1 MPVIF
6 NVSCRIGQREQ
17 IQQYKCRDCGRQ
29 FLGGKRRNK
38 QQIITDYMEGK
49 QPRKQ
54 LAEKNVVSIR
64 TIERDLE
71 GMRYVQE
78 VL

>member
-1 MPVIF
+1 
-6 NVSCRIGQREQ
+6 
-17 IQQYKCRDCGRQ
+17 
-29 FLGGKRRNK
+29 
-38 QQIITDYMEGK
+38 MEGK

-71 GMRYVQE
+71 GMRYVQK